1 MGKIIGIDLGT
12 TTSEVAI
19 MENGQATVIQNSE
32 GGRITPSI
40 VGFTAKGE
48 RIVGQAAKNQAITN
62 PKNTVYEVKRLIGK
76 RYSDLQEEIKRV
88 PYEIV
93 QKGEN
98 VAVVVTDNGQK
109 KEYTPQEI
117 SAFILQKMKKTA
129 EDYLGEKVTDAVIT
143 VPAYFNDAQRQ
154 ATKDAGT
161 IAGLNVKR
169 IINEPTAAA
178 LAFGFKEDKS
188 AEKVLAVIDEGGGTL
203 DVTILD
209 MADGVFEVKATNGDT
224 HLGGADWDNAIADW
238 LVNSFKADTGI
249 DLSKDPMAMQRIKDE
264 SEKAKI
270 ALSNQSS
277 TDINLPFITA
287 DATGPKHLQKT
298 LTRAQFEEM
307 TQSLWDRVLIPCQN
321 ALKDSGYT
329 KDQINEVLL
338 IGGSSRM
345 PKFQEVVK
353 NFFGKEP
360 LKGINPD
367 EAVSMGAAIQGGVLA
382 GDVKDV
388 LLLDVTPLSL
398 GIETMGGVMTKLIP
412 RNTTIPTKKSQI
424 FSTAADGQT
433 AVTIHVLQGERE
445 MASENKTLGNFNLD
459 GIPAAPRGVPQI
471 EVTFA
476 IDANGIVHVSA
487 KDMGTGKEQHIQ
499 ITSSSG
505 LSKDEID
512 RMVKDAE
519 AHADEDK
526 KQREA
531 IDAKNEADSLVYQTE
546 KSLKE
551 LGDKINGAEKQKV
564 EDAVADLKK
573 AIEGGNT
580 DDIKAKTEA
589 LKQAS
594 YKIAEEVYKQQG
606 AAGAAGANAGAGAQ
620 PNGGADAGS
629 AGSSESS
636 NNGSKFDKGKAD
648 DVDYEVHD

>member
-12 TTSEVAI
+12 TTSEVSV

-76 RYSDLQEEIKRV
+76 RYGDLQDEIKRV
-88 PYEIV
+88 PYGIT

-98 VAVVVTDNGQK
+98 VAVVVTDNGQQ

-129 EDYLGEKVTDAVIT
+129 EDYLGETVTDAVIT

-178 LAFGFKEDKS
+178 LAFGLKEDKNK
-188 AEKVLAVIDEGGGTL
+188 EKVLAVIDEGGGTL

-238 LVNSFKADTGI
+238 LVSAFNADTGI
-249 DLSKDPMAMQRIKDE
+249 DLKKDPMAMQRIKDA
-264 SEKAKI
+264 SEQAKI
-270 ALSNQSS
+270 ALSNQTT

-298 LTRAQFEEM
+298 LTRAEFERM
-307 TQSLWDRVLIPCQN
+307 TQNLWDRVLIPCQN
-321 ALKDSGYT
+321 ALKDSGYS
-329 KDQINEVLL
+329 KEQIDEVLL

-445 MASENKTLGNFNLD
+445 MASENKTLGNFDLV

-471 EVTFA
+471 EVTFD

-505 LSKDEID
+505 LSKEEIE

-531 IDAKNEADSLVYQTE
+531 VDVKNEADSLIYATE
-546 KSLKE
+546 KSIKD
-551 LGDKINGAEKQKV
+551 LGDKVNGAEKQKV
-564 EDAVADLKK
+564 EDAVAELKK
-573 AIEGGNT
+573 ALEGGNT
-580 DDIKAKTEA
+580 EEIKSKTEA

-606 AAGAAGANAGAGAQ
+606 AAGAQGGAGAAPEGDGAASGDAGANKSG
-620 PNGGADAGS
+620 
-629 AGSSESS
+629 
-636 NNGSKFDKGKAD
+636 FDKGTAD
-648 DVDYEVHD
+648 DVAYEVHDDK

>member
-12 TTSEVAI
+12 TTSEVSV

-88 PYEIV
+88 PYGIV

-98 VAVVVTDNGQK
+98 VAVVVTDNGQQ

-129 EDYLGEKVTDAVIT
+129 EDYLGENVTDAVIT

-424 FSTAADGQT
+424 FSTATDGQT

-471 EVTFA
+471 EVTFD

-564 EDAVADLKK
+564 EDAIADLKK

-580 DDIKAKTEA
+580 DVIKAKTEA

-620 PNGGADAGS
+620 PNPDEGKDEN
-629 AGSSESS
+629 SSEFKGA
-636 NNGSKFDKGKAD
+636 NNAD
-648 DVDYEVHD
+648 DVEYEVKN